1 MNTRETEQAHNN
13 NNKKSLT
20 RNLETSH
27 QEQVQV
33 ALALNLPNLKDL
45 APIIYKLIKTGSKR
59 NISKLLYTKTVQVV
73 IRKNTRKPNVTPKK
87 NINYT

>member
-1 MNTRETEQAHNN
+1 MNTRETEQAH

-45 APIIYKLIKTGSKR
+45 APIIYKL
-59 NISKLLYTKTVQVV
+59 L
-73 IRKNTRKPNVTPKK
+73 
-87 NINYT
+87 